1 MSVITLDLN
10 ELVILLGV
18 NARFGLNMAEL
29 PSPCILRQE
38 GATESA
44 DRSLTLLADV
54 RASSKAVLADTN
66 LRGTRSRGSN
76 GALTSARSTSVKSH
90 CGVRERVTDLS
101 LLTLFRKRFI
111 KG

>member
-18 NARFGLNMAEL
+18 KAGFGRNMAEL
-29 PSPCILRQE
+29 PSPCILTKE

-54 RASSKAVLADTN
+54 RASSKAVLADT
-66 LRGTRSRGSN
+66 RGEGH
-76 GALTSARSTSVKSH
+76 LVKGH
-90 CGVRERVTDLS
+90 LV
-101 LLTLFRKRFI
+101 KRL
-111 KG
+111 

>member
-38 GATESA
+38 GDTESA
-44 DRSLTLLADV
+44 DRSL
-54 RASSKAVLADTN
+54 S
-66 LRGTRSRGSN
+66 
-76 GALTSARSTSVKSH
+76 
-90 CGVRERVTDLS
+90 
-101 LLTLFRKRFI
+101 
-111 KG
+111 